1 MKFGMFVIGDFH
13 WEANQTLG
21 DYYDHVLEQ
30 VRWAETLGYGSFW
43 FGEHHFDFCGVVP
56 SPPVLMS
63 VAATQT
69 KAIRIG
75 VAVSLLPYRHPILT
89 AEEYAM
95 VDVLS
100 GGRLDFGAG
109 RGTPPE
115 LKGFGVKEDNRDLLV
130 ESLDVL
136 TMAWRDGKVSF
147 NGKYHRMEDVAINVQ
162 PVQKPTPPIYLAAL
176 SEASYRLAGE
186 RGYPILGIPYASCK
200 KLSEVAEKT
209 ALYKDTLAATGHD
222 PDQFDAVQC
231 FHGHI
236 AETDRAAHD
245 NAKRGMIP
253 YLAARMSVRP
263 RNYDELYRDRMI
275 LVGTPEHWI
284 EHIEEIRR
292 TGTNYLIFMMNYA
305 TLEQERILRSMELMA
320 KEVMPRFAN
329 V

>member
-13 WEANQTLG
+13 WEANQTLR

-30 VRWAETLGYGSFW
+30 VRWAEDLGYESFW
-43 FGEHHFDFCGVVP
+43 FGEHHFDFCGVIP
-56 SPPVLMS
+56 SPPVFMS

-69 KAIRIG
+69 SRIRLG
-75 VAVSLLPYRHPILT
+75 VAVALLPYRNPILT

-100 GGRLDFGAG
+100 GGRLDFGVG

-136 TMAWRDGKVSF
+136 TMAWRDAKVSF
-147 NGKYHRMEDVAINVQ
+147 QGKYHRIDELPINVQ

-186 RGYPILGIPYASCK
+186 RGYPILGIPYASCRT
-200 KLSEVAEKT
+200 LDDVAEKNS
-209 ALYKDTLAATGHD
+209 LYKETLRQAGRD
-222 PDQFDAVQC
+222 PEKFEIVQC
-231 FHGHI
+231 FHGHV
-236 AETDRAAHD
+236 AEREAAAHD
-245 NAKRGMIP
+245 NAKRGMLP

-275 LVGTPEHWI
+275 MVGTPEHCAR
-284 EHIEEIRR
+284 HIEEIRQ
-292 TGTNYLIFMMNYA
+292 TGTNYIIFMMNYA
-305 TLEQERILRSMELMA
+305 TLEQEKILRSMELMA
-320 KEVMPRFAN
+320 KEVLPGFADK
-329 V
+329 